1 EEKVSGNCL
10 SSQTNIEVKYLTRQ
24 GEQLYRS
31 NGQRKIKGGFQ
42 FAIKMAREKLDYDVL
57 DMNIF
62 PHVIPWIVNKK
73 LKSTKGYVTV
83 HEVWGNYWEKYPKH
97 VSLVGKRM
105 ERQVLEGKS
114 GLIFV
119 SEWMRKRSREII
131 PRMNPNS
138 EVIPNGVDTTFFHP
152 REEKEDDRILYVGRL
167 IPYKRVELLL
177 ETMKWLTKK
186 RPGITLKI
194 IGKGPSRGKIKQLIK
209 MLNLKEQVELEQ
221 NVTDERLRE
230 EYQKAKLLIQPSERE
245 GQSIVALE
253 AMASGTPVISVESK
267 WSALEKIIAEKGIG
281 EVAKAKIKELGRKI
295 TQLIDDEEKYRIY
308 QKRGI
313 KHAKEHDWK
322 KITKK
327 IEKKFKG

>member
-1 EEKVSGNCL
+1 
-10 SSQTNIEVKYLTRQ
+10 
-24 GEQLYRS
+24 
-31 NGQRKIKGGFQ
+31 
-42 FAIKMAREKLDYDVL
+42 MAREKLDYDVL

-73 LKSTKGYVTV
+73 LKSTKSYITV
-83 HEVWGNYWEKYPKH
+83 HEVWGNYWEKYPAYI
-97 VSLVGKRM
+97 SLLGKRM
-105 ERQVLEGKS
+105 EKQVLEGRS

-119 SEWMRKRSREII
+119 SEWMQERSRQII

-138 EVIPNGVDTTFFHP
+138 EVIPNGVDTSFFYP
-152 REEKEDDRILYVGRL
+152 REEKEEEKILYVGRL

-194 IGKGPSRGKIKQLIK
+194 IGEGPSREKIKQIIK
-209 MLNLKEQVELEQ
+209 ELGLKEKVELEH
-221 NVTDERLRE
+221 NITDEKLRE
-230 EYQKAKLLIQPSERE
+230 EYQKAKILVQPSERE

-267 WSALEKIIAEKGIG
+267 WSALEKIIKGKRIG
-281 EVAKAKIKELGRKI
+281 EVAKAKRKELGIKI
-295 TQLIDDEEKYRIY
+295 DQLIEDEEKYRTY
-308 QKRGI
+308 QKKGI

-322 KITKK
+322 KITQK
-327 IEKKFKG
+327 IEQKFKE